1 VTEQDELARATW
13 WKARASGDSGGC
25 VEFAKLTFGGAVRDS
40 KYIAGGAL
48 RGGPEAMDGLVSS
61 AKNGALRAP

>member
-1 VTEQDELARATW
+1 MTEQDELAGATW

-25 VEFAKLTFGGAVRDS
+25 VEFAQLTFGGAVRDS

-48 RGGPEAMDGLVSS
+48 RGRPEAMEGLVIS
-61 AKNGALRAP
+61 AKNGALTAP